1 MSGERTPADEAPA
14 SVTPAGSL
22 TGMFVI
28 LDYLEAIAPEPAL
41 LPADPF
47 ARAKVQELAR
57 GAAQILDPLILPGP
71 QAARSGAPLAA
82 DMKGP
87 VHGQLDRAVATVL
100 RLARFEPWF
109 AGDTFSQADI
119 VWHFSFDAGAQI
131 AHGSVRSHAEIAP
144 AAAHRDAM
152 AARPVQRACGQSVQD
167 AVATTVQAVL
177 DDALLFGRC
186 ADAAANT
193 TKDGSST
200 RSARRVAIVE
210 NRGEHAVNAVAADV
224 STRPST
230 STRPAYSAHSPR
242 SSA

>member
-1 MSGERTPADEAPA
+1 MLTLHGVAGRADTNALCAALYEKGAEFEHVPPHPDERAERRTRTPADEAPA
-14 SVTPAGSL
+14 LETPAGSL
-22 TGMFVI
+22 TGISVI

-57 GAAQILDPLILPGP
+57 GAAQILDSLNVPGL
-71 QAARSGAPLAA
+71 QAARYGAPLAA

-87 VHGQLDRAVATVL
+87 VHAQLDRAVATVL

-131 AHGSVRSHAEIAP
+131 AHGLYGRDLYAEIAP

-152 AARPVQRACGQSVQD
+152 AARASVQRA
-167 AVATTVQAVL
+167 L
-177 DDALLFGRC
+177 AL
-186 ADAAANT
+186 
-193 TKDGSST
+193 
-200 RSARRVAIVE
+200 
-210 NRGEHAVNAVAADV
+210 GE
-224 STRPST
+224 R
-230 STRPAYSAHSPR
+230 
-242 SSA
+242 